1 MASAHLGLHMLAGEH
16 ALCEAVCA
24 AKAKQDGP
32 GTDAYHKDQDFV
44 WISSGLEGDDGIITE
59 LRIGMDQITRS
70 E

>member
-16 ALCEAVCA
+16 ALCEAVRA

-44 WISSGLEGDDGIITE
+44 WIS
-59 LRIGMDQITRS
+59 
-70 E
+70 